1 VETIAEEVKEG
12 LAQSSCSNA
21 LCILGWLECFVPLLV
36 VMPQISQFTCCLRIT
51 LSKPA
56 NIVCAVSVNF
66 IAALM
71 IMVNVNYTVTP

>member
-1 VETIAEEVKEG
+1 
-12 LAQSSCSNA
+12 
-21 LCILGWLECFVPLLV
+21 
-36 VMPQISQFTCCLRIT
+36 MPQISQFTCCLRIT